1 MTIGNLH
8 ARVCEVSSIKH
19 GTNIG
24 LLAKAQVL
32 CNFITDVGALKGSA
46 ADPRHEKARP
56 AKSYTAAPLSARSRQ
71 SVMSL
76 K

>member
-1 MTIGNLH
+1 MSIDNLH
-8 ARVCEVSSIKH
+8 ARMCEVSSIRH
-19 GTNIG
+19 VSNTG

-32 CNFITDVGALKGSA
+32 CNFLMDVGSLKAPA
-46 ADPRHEKARP
+46 ADPRHEKAQA
-56 AKSYTAAPLSARSRQ
+56 AKSCTTAQLSARSRQ

>member
-1 MTIGNLH
+1 MTVDNLH

-19 GTNIG
+19 GAHIG

-32 CNFITDVGALKGSA
+32 RNFITDVGALKGSA
-46 ADPRHEKARP
+46 ADPRHEKPQA
-56 AKSYTAAPLSARSRQ
+56 AKSYTAAPMSARSRQ